1 MENKPLVWFD
11 DPQGHQ
17 FILAGALPLISQ
29 LAQQPI
35 HQKADCFLE
44 TAEEMKEKEK
54 GQDTKD
60 HKFDVLDVAPD
71 AEQLTIFI

>member
-1 MENKPLVWFD
+1 
-11 DPQGHQ
+11 
-17 FILAGALPLISQ
+17 
-29 LAQQPI
+29 
-35 HQKADCFLE
+35 
-44 TAEEMKEKEK
+44 MKEKEK